1 MTWRYSA
8 KHDEVRKARTLV
20 SEKWLSETISNL
32 TEEVRRNGMRS
43 FRPIG
48 PFAGWEFAQTKSIR
62 LMCICF
68 SLSLRKR
75 NKHGKTVTAH
85 VNSKVN

>member
-32 TEEVRRNGMRS
+32 TEEVRKWYQVVSPKRS
-43 FRPIG
+43 ISPMAVRPD
-48 PFAGWEFAQTKSIR
+48 
-62 LMCICF
+62 
-68 SLSLRKR
+68 
-75 NKHGKTVTAH
+75 
-85 VNSKVN
+85 